1 MRRPLLLF
9 FLLSL
14 PTAAAGAV
22 VAACSSDPE
31 VTGSDGPDA
40 TSDGSNGGDA
50 RADGTTI
57 GDAGGG
63 KDGGNCSAVKGPC
76 DIVLQDCPDSKGQKQ
91 ECIVTQ
97 AGSEAGALTTRCIA
111 VQASQTLPAGRSCC
125 PNAPGG
131 NPCLPGLSC
140 VGAPCVDGGPVTGRC
155 SPACCEGDDQ
165 ACGLSSPEGI
175 AGSCD
180 VTLFTED
187 TEVHRVCSYRER
199 CKPFKQEPC
208 NLGSTC
214 LIEDKLGTAGCLTSQ
229 EKTLGTPC
237 GFANDCADGLF
248 CYSAQQ
254 DGGGARCH
262 MICLTPNSVH
272 PFDAGVEDGGP
283 LKGGCNPNEQCTTT
297 NFSNLPAWFSLC
309 TLDGG

>member
-1 MRRPLLLF
+1 MKRPLLLF
-9 FLLSL
+9 FLLAS
-14 PTAAAGAV
+14 TTGAAAAF
-22 VAACSSDPE
+22 VAACSSDPA
-31 VTGSDGPDA
+31 VTGADVPDA
-40 TSDGSNGGDA
+40 TSDTASPGDA
-50 RADGTTI
+50 SRDGATN
-57 GDAGGG
+57 DAGPGG
-63 KDGGNCSAVKGPC
+63 KDGGNCSAVKGDC
-76 DIVLQDCPDSKGQKQ
+76 DIVLQDCPDKSGQKQ
-91 ECIVTQ
+91 ECVVAQ
-97 AGSEAGALTTRCIA
+97 GAGGSGLTTRCIA

-155 SPACCEGDDQ
+155 SPACCEGDDPI
-165 ACGLSSPEGI
+165 CGLSDPEGI

-180 VTLFTED
+180 VTLFVED
-187 TEVHRVCSYRER
+187 EEVHRVCSYRER

-208 NLGSTC
+208 KQGSTC
-214 LIEDKLGTAGCLTSQ
+214 LLEDKLGTAGCLTSQ
-229 EKTLGTPC
+229 EKALGAPC

-248 CYSAQQ
+248 CFSDQQ
-254 DGGGARCH
+254 DGGNARCR

-283 LKGGCNPNEQCTTT
+283 LMGGCNPNEQCDITGFT
-297 NFSNLPAWFSLC
+297 NLPAWFSLC